1 MLDIMSETI
10 QWAKSC
16 ADMRFG
22 WRNWHPMRRL
32 TNTATMLVT
41 LEPTEPVAPRM
52 ARRLFT
58 DAL

>member
-32 TNTATMLVT
+32 TNTATMLVRIT
-41 LEPTEPVAPRM
+41 PMRT
-52 ARRLFT
+52 
-58 DAL
+58 